1 MTALCYSACAI
12 ALVAAAMVVVSHHA
26 MHALLNLIVMLL
38 ALALAFSALGAPF
51 AAALQVMIYAGAI
64 MVLFVFVVMMLNL
77 GPDDVRREGRWT
89 GLRMW
94 VAPVLLTAALLALSL
109 FALTRVW
116 GQGPRAGVVGP
127 KEVGIAL
134 FRPYL
139 LAVEIV
145 SLVLVAGL
153 AAAFHF
159 APPPRTRQK
168 EEGADA

>member
-1 MTALCYSACAI
+1 MTALCDSACVI
-12 ALVAAAMVVVSHHA
+12 ALVAAAMVVLSRHA

-38 ALALAFSALGAPF
+38 ALALAFFALGAPF

-77 GPDDVRREGRWT
+77 GPSDVRREGRWI

-94 VAPVLLTAALLALSL
+94 VVPVALTAALLVLSL
-109 FALTRVW
+109 FALTTTW

-127 KEVGIAL
+127 KEVGLAL

-153 AAAFHF
+153 AAAFHL
-159 APPPRTRQK
+159 APPPRTQQ
-168 EEGADA
+168 EEESGDA